1 MWVRIVDGVIEPGS
15 LGPLP
20 PSSTRLDTG
29 EEVLDLG
36 GVGAKWQRAAGWYD
50 LDVVDPADLPVTAE
64 QRDEIT
70 AALDAAKAERD
81 QRIQWLL
88 TQQARLG
95 DARTYSSEWI
105 DAYGSG
111 TPPIPGYPNPGQEW
125 NAASAATRT
134 EALRRISTVN
144 AATNIVLANGLEVA
158 FRLLLDLLRDTP
170 VDIT

>member
-1 MWVRIVDGVIEPGS
+1 MADRPKPVFIPTPDGGEIEVQGD
-15 LGPLP
+15 
-20 PSSTRLDTG
+20 TIEDQNARVQRLRQ
-29 EEVLDLG
+29 
-36 GVGAKWQRAAGWYD
+36 AW
-50 LDVVDPADLPVTAE
+50 AD
-64 QRDEIT
+64 RD
-70 AALDAAKAERD
+70 A
-81 QRIQWLL
+81 RIQWLL
-88 TQQARLG
+88 TQQERLG